1 LFDPTRINFKQS
13 LYPKA
18 GSLGTNQKPGSAYI
32 STRRPERA
40 IIYVVVTKTYPP
52 TAVSKEQI
60 VAPRAYWKGY
70 LRLSLVSCPIA
81 LFPATSEREK
91 VSFNQINRETGNR
104 IRYRKVDAE
113 TGDEVASDQII
124 KGYEVAK
131 GEYVEI
137 TDEELE
143 AIALESTK
151 TIEIDEFVPR
161 TEIDDLYAI
170 RPYYIAPDGK
180 VGQDAFVVIRNI
192 IEQMKMVAIGRV
204 VLTSRE
210 HVIAMEPRG
219 KGLMGTL
226 LRYPYEV
233 RDEKEFFDDIPNVKL
248 TKDMM
253 DLARHIVETKTGHF
267 KPDQFEDHYE
277 HALKELIDKKSK
289 GEKIEIPK
297 EQPTGGKVIN
307 LMDALRRSVQAEAQ
321 ERPAA
326 TKKGRKAAAGQK
338 EMLLPIAGKKAAHAE
353 SGKSHAESGKNHA
366 ESGKSRS
373 SAKHRKVG

>member
-1 LFDPTRINFKQS
+1 
-13 LYPKA
+13 
-18 GSLGTNQKPGSAYI
+18 
-32 STRRPERA
+32 
-40 IIYVVVTKTYPP
+40 
-52 TAVSKEQI
+52 

-91 VSFNQINRETGNR
+91 VSFHQINRATGNR

-113 TGDEVASDQII
+113 SGEEVPSDQII

-131 GEYVEI
+131 GEYLEI

-161 TEIDDLYAI
+161 SEIDELYNI

-180 VGQDAFVVIRNI
+180 VGQDAFVVIRSI

-210 HVIAMEPRG
+210 HVMAMEPRG

-267 KPDQFEDHYE
+267 KPAEFEDHYE
-277 HALKELIDKKSK
+277 HALKELIAKKAK

-297 EQPTGGKVIN
+297 EQPTGKVIN

-321 ERPAA
+321 SARPPAA
-326 TKKGRKAAAGQK
+326 KKGRKAAAGQK
-338 EMLLPIAGKKAAHAE
+338 EMLLPIAGKKTAQQAE
-353 SGKSHAESGKNHA
+353 PGKA
-366 ESGKSRS
+366 RT
-373 SAKHRKVG
+373 SARHRKAG